1 MMAEPTTALRPF
13 DGRAI
18 PDLLKAQNR
27 WAPWI
32 AIWDQKRQKYDK
44 IPRRADVPEYGL
56 STADPSRWY
65 TYAAAL
71 ATFKRE
77 SPPLAG
83 VGYVMT
89 GAHGVVGVDLD
100 GCITDGQLAPWAQEV
115 VDALRSYT
123 EVSPSGRG
131 LRIFLQGEAADWMN
145 HTVGIEVY
153 GGSAPRFL
161 TITGAHLVGT
171 PLDVNAAPAGAL
183 EGLRSRYG
191 SAPKAAVD
199 VGDMPDLL
207 DELLTPDP
215 AALDLPY
222 AVRDFLDSGEAGID
236 RSRTLHASGVA
247 LYAAGLSDDEVLS
260 VLAANPYAMEVAL
273 DHRGQDTDRA
283 LVYLWKEHCAKARGK
298 ATSRLAT
305 FADFDDA
312 SEPAEEGAAP
322 AATPGAAPAKPKGPR
337 FRVQPVAEFLQR
349 TPASWLVK
357 GLLPQAGLA
366 VVFGESGSGKTF
378 FVLDVIAAVARGL
391 PWRGRRVRQGAAVY
405 VCAEG
410 EAGFRNRLQ
419 AYCQHNGLDDLPL
432 GVIPDAP
439 NLLEKA
445 DVKDL
450 MAAVKAFGPVDI
462 IVLDTFAQVMPGG
475 NENSGEDVGRALA
488 HCRALHRATGAL
500 VVLVHHAG
508 KDSSKG
514 ARGWS
519 GLRAAADVEIEIERS
534 DAARAAR
541 VTKLK
546 DGEDGAEFGFRLS
559 GVEIGTDEDG
569 EAITSCVVA
578 HGDVE
583 RKKALP
589 KGDKQKLVLRIA
601 EEMLDL
607 ADNVTV
613 TELVDNVINQ
623 IPFDRADGKRD
634 TRRQNTLQ
642 ALESLVASGRIS
654 TAGGTVNLQ

>member
-1 MMAEPTTALRPF
+1 MMAETPAALRPF
-13 DGRAI
+13 DGRSI
-18 PDLLKAQNR
+18 PDLLKGQNR

-32 AIWDQKRQKYDK
+32 AIWDEKRQKYDK
-44 IPRRADVPEYGL
+44 VPRRADVPEYGL

-71 ATFKRE
+71 ATYRRE

-89 GAHGVVGVDLD
+89 GAHGIVGVDLD
-100 GCITDGQLAPWAQEV
+100 GCIADGQLAPWAQEV
-115 VDALRSYT
+115 VDELRSYT

-171 PLDVNAAPAGAL
+171 PLDVVAAPSNAL
-183 EGLRSRYG
+183 ESLRLRYG

-199 VGDMPDLL
+199 VGDMPELL
-207 DELLTPDP
+207 DELLLPDL
-215 AALDLPY
+215 AAVEIPY
-222 AVRDFLDSGEAGID
+222 AVRDFLESGEGGAD
-236 RSRTLHASGVA
+236 RSRTLHAAGVA
-247 LYAAGLSDDEVLS
+247 LYAAGLADDEVLS
-260 VLAANPYAMEVAL
+260 VLAANPFAMEVAL

-283 LVYLWKEHCAKARGK
+283 LLYLWREHCAKARGK
-298 ATSRLAT
+298 ASSRIAT
-305 FADFDDA
+305 ADDFDVV
-312 SEPAEEGAAP
+312 AP
-322 AATPGAAPAKPKGPR
+322 EPGAAPTTAPAPKGPR

-349 TPASWLVK
+349 TRATWLVK
-357 GLLPQAGLA
+357 GVLPQAGLA

-378 FVLDVIAAVARGL
+378 FVLDVVGAIARGAE
-391 PWRGRRVRQGAAVY
+391 WRGRRVRQGAVVY

-419 AYCQHNGLDDLPL
+419 AYCQFHGLDDLPL

-439 NLLEKA
+439 NLLEKG

-450 MAAVKAFGPVDI
+450 LAALKAHGPADV

-500 VVLVHHAG
+500 VILVHHAG
-508 KDSSKG
+508 KDASKG

-519 GLRAAADVEIEIERS
+519 GLRAAADAEIEIERNE
-534 DAARAAR
+534 DARAAR
-541 VTKLK
+541 ITKLK
-546 DGEDGAEFGFRLS
+546 DAEDGAEFGFRLS
-559 GVEIGTDEDG
+559 GLEIGTDDDG

-578 HGDVE
+578 HGEVE
-583 RKKALP
+583 RKKAMP

-601 EEMLDL
+601 EDMLDL
-607 ADNVTV
+607 ADSITT
-613 TELVDNVINQ
+613 TELVDAVVNQ
-623 IPFDRADGKRD
+623 IPFDKADGKRD
-634 TRRQNTLQ
+634 LRRQHVLQ
-642 ALESLVASGRIS
+642 ALESLAASGRLS
-654 TAGGTVNLQ
+654 TAGGNVSLQ

>member
-1 MMAEPTTALRPF
+1 MMAETPTELRPF

-18 PDLLKAQNR
+18 PALLKQQNR

-32 AIWDQKRQKYDK
+32 ALWNEKRGKYDK
-44 IPRRADVPEYGL
+44 VPRRADVPEYGL

-65 TYAAAL
+65 TFDAAL
-71 ATFKRE
+71 ATFQRE

-89 GAHGVVGVDLD
+89 HAHGVVGVDLD
-100 GCITDGQLAPWAQEV
+100 GCILDGQLAPWAQEV

-171 PLDVNAAPAGAL
+171 PLEVLSAPAGAL
-183 EGLRSRYG
+183 EALRARYG
-191 SAPKAAVD
+191 AAAKAPVD
-199 VGDMPDLL
+199 VGDMPDLV
-207 DELLTPDP
+207 DELVLPAV

-222 AVRDFLDSGEAGID
+222 AARDFLDSGDVGAAGD
-236 RSRTLHASGVA
+236 RSRALHATGVA
-247 LYAAGLSDDEVLS
+247 LYQAGLADDEVLS
-260 VLAANPYAMEVAL
+260 VLAANPFAMEVAL

-283 LVYLWKEHCAKARGK
+283 PWRSA
-298 ATSRLAT
+298 LAT
-305 FADFDDA
+305 GTA
-312 SEPAEEGAAP
+312 
-322 AATPGAAPAKPKGPR
+322 AKPMR
-337 FRVQPVAEFLQR
+337 FRVQPAAEFLQR
-349 TPASWLVK
+349 PAAAWLVK
-357 GLLPQAGLA
+357 GVLPQAGLA

-378 FVLDVIAAVARGL
+378 FVLDVLGAIARGVE
-391 PWRGRRVRQGAAVY
+391 WRGRKVRQGRCVY

-410 EAGFRNRLQ
+410 VAGFRNRLQ
-419 AYCQHNGLDDLPL
+419 AYCQFHGLAGLDDLPV
-432 GVIPDAP
+432 GVVADAP
-439 NLLEKA
+439 NLLEKV

-450 MAAVKAFGPVDI
+450 QASLKAFGQVDV

-519 GLRAAADVEIEIERS
+519 GLRAAADAEIEIERDE
-534 DAARAAR
+534 DARTAR

-546 DGEDGAEFGFRLS
+546 DAEDGAEFGFRLS
-559 GVEIGTDEDG
+559 GLEIGQDEDG
-569 EAITSCVVA
+569 EAISSCVVA
-578 HGDVE
+578 HGEVQ
-583 RKKALP
+583 RKRAAP
-589 KGDKQKLVLRIA
+589 KGDIQKLVLRVA

-607 ADNVTV
+607 AEDVT
-613 TELVDNVINQ
+613 TSELIDAVINQ
-623 IPFDRADGKRD
+623 IPYDKAEGKRD
-634 TRRQNTLQ
+634 NRRRDALR
-642 ALESLVASGRIS
+642 ALESLAANGRAS
-654 TAGGTVNLQ
+654 TAGGKVSLQ